1 MSIDWGP
8 HFIVPSETLKT
19 FSGRVL
25 LRETFD
31 EDLLK
36 KELKELGFEGDP
48 IRATNPWYCRKKGTE
63 TWLKIGESA
72 EKKDNYAVSWDTTK
86 LENGEY
92 QVLGLMHVWVKKDGR
107 ELVVA
112 RENIVDVVVEN

>member
-31 EDLLK
+31 QDLLK
-36 KELKELGFEGDP
+36 QELKELGLEGAP
-48 IRATNPWYCRKKGTE
+48 IRATNPWYCRKRGTE
-63 TWLKIGESA
+63 TWIRIGESTA
-72 EKKDNYAVSWDTTK
+72 KKENFPVAWDTTK

-92 QVLGLMHVWVKKDGR
+92 QVLGLMHVWVKNGGQ

-112 RENIVDVVVEN
+112 RENVVDVVVAN